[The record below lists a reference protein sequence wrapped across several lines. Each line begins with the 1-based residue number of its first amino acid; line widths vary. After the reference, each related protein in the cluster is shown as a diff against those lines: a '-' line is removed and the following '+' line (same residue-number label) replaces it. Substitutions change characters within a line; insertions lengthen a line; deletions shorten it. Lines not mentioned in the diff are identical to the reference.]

1 MKQRCYDGLVL
12 DTIRHD
18 SIFEL
23 RLNRPPANALDP
35 GLIAALRRALAA
47 APGEGAEALVLS
59 GAPGMFSAGLD
70 LPALLPL
77 GRDEIRATWRDFY
90 ALMKAI
96 ARSPVPIA
104 AAIGGH
110 SPAGGAVLALF
121 CDYRVMADGDFKIG
135 LNEVQVGLPL
145 PPVIQD
151 ALARLVGPHQA
162 DRLGMAGLMVDPR
175 EALRVGLVDEVVP
188 MAQVEEIALHWCHV
202 LLALPRRA
210 MLETRERGRR
220 SLVALFDRDDEAR
233 EIEGLVERW
242 FSEETRGAMRS
253 LLERL
258 AAKKRG

>member
-1 MKQRCYDGLVL
+1 VL
-12 DTIRHD
+12 DTIRHG

-35 GLIAALRRALAA
+35 GLIAALRRALDA

-70 LPALLPL
+70 VPALLQL
-77 GRDEIRATWRDFY
+77 DRDGIRAAWSDFY
-90 ALMKAI
+90 ALMSAI
-96 ARSPVPIA
+96 ARCPVPIA

-121 CDYRVMADGDFKIG
+121 CDYRVMADGDFRIG
-135 LNEVQVGLPL
+135 FNEVRVGLPL
-145 PPVIQD
+145 PPVIHA
-151 ALARLVGPHQA
+151 ALARLVGAHQA
-162 DRLGMAGLMVDPR
+162 ARLGMAGLMIDPR
-175 EALRVGLVDEVVP
+175 EAFRIGLVDEVVP
-188 MAQVEEIALHWCHV
+188 MAQVEEIALHWGHE

-210 MLETRERGRR
+210 MMETRETGRR
-220 SLVALFDRDDEAR
+220 SLVELFDRRDDSQ

-242 FSEETRGAMRS
+242 FADETRAAMHA
-253 LLERL
+253 LVERL